1 MQSAKTGSL
10 GGAVVIMQLLEAH
23 LRYKYLCGFLF
34 ASTLWVIL
42 RNFTK
47 LCTFQLRVKHDALL
61 QFCNKHYSRKLKHG
75 LRRRL
80 FHTLENADLKYDV
93 MENSVSAVQKK
104 KKKGKYSWNKETIK
118 KNREVAT
125 LKTEAF
131 LSQHVLLKSPKSC
144 GDGVALS

>member
-1 MQSAKTGSL
+1 M
-10 GGAVVIMQLLEAH
+10 
-23 LRYKYLCGFLF
+23 
-34 ASTLWVIL
+34 
-42 RNFTK
+42 
-47 LCTFQLRVKHDALL
+47 KHDAL
-61 QFCNKHYSRKLKHG
+61 FTAYKKHYFRKLRHG
-75 LRRRL
+75 LRRSL

-131 LSQHVLLKSPKSC
+131 LSQHVLL
-144 GDGVALS
+144 